1 MTHANPRPTWND
13 FAPNYGPYL
22 PLNDEQKSYDGIPS
36 GILPSG
42 EEGLLDS
49 RQDRGENLGF
59 GINYPYPYPNLATE
73 AKFAQVYGQSP
84 IVFDK
89 DYWEDS
95 GVLQTLP
102 PNPGTPNTYSVF
114 AKLGSDS
121 QFSNGNVAEQIQI
134 GDFTIFGNYIH
145 HQRFPVNKEDPS
157 TGKALFI
164 PYVSDYKVSVQNLP
178 YGEVKGSLS
187 NPKDNF

>member
-22 PLNDEQKSYDGIPS
+22 PLSDEQKSYDGIPS

-84 IVFDK
+84 IVFDN

-102 PNPGTPNTYSVF
+102 PNPGTHQVVLTAYDGNGGYARSSV
-114 AKLGSDS
+114 
-121 QFSNGNVAEQIQI
+121 
-134 GDFTIFGNYIH
+134 
-145 HQRFPVNKEDPS
+145 
-157 TGKALFI
+157 
-164 PYVSDYKVSVQNLP
+164 
-178 YGEVKGSLS
+178 SLS
-187 NPKDNF
+187 TAKGVGNWPDTFIESAGHPYSKARLG